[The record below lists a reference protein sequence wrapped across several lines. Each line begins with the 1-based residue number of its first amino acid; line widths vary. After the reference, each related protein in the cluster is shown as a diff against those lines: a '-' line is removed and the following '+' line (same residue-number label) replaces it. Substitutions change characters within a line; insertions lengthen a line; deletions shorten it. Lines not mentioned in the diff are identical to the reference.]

1 MLYLA
6 LILAV
11 VISFVLGAVLVYAR
25 FNSKQTKIHNQ
36 YFRELQENY
45 NLELQNKWLKESLQ
59 KLNLL

>member
-11 VISFVLGAVLVYAR
+11 MVSFVLGAVLVYLR
-25 FNSKQTKIHNQ
+25 FTSKQTKIHNQ

-59 KLNLL
+59 KLNIL

>member
-6 LILAV
+6 LILAA
-11 VISFVLGAVLVYAR
+11 VISFVLGAVLVYVR
-25 FNSKQTKIHNQ
+25 FTSKHAKIHNQ

-59 KLNLL
+59 KLNIL

>member
-6 LILAV
+6 LMLAV
-11 VISFVLGAVLVYAR
+11 VISFVLGAVLVYVR
-25 FNSKQTKIHNQ
+25 FNSKQTRIHNQ

>member
-6 LILAV
+6 LMLAV
-11 VISFVLGAVLVYAR
+11 VISFVLGAVLVYVR
-25 FNSKQTKIHNQ
+25 FNSKQAKIHNQ

>member
-6 LILAV
+6 LLLSIA
-11 VISFVLGAVLVYAR
+11 ISFVLGAVLVYVR
-25 FNSKQTKIHNQ
+25 FNSRQTKIHNQ